1 MKTLRLALALG
12 LLVAPV
18 AASTPHQRKQEAK
31 AAAAKRA
38 TEQRKQ
44 HRESVK
50 AQKETTKAIKQASKG
65 KKR

>member
-12 LLVAPV
+12 ILVAPL

-38 TEQRKQ
+38 TEQKKQ
-44 HRESVK
+44 HRE
-50 AQKETTKAIKQASKG
+50 TMKAIQKSQ
-65 KKR
+65 KKH

>member
-1 MKTLRLALALG
+1 MKPLRLALALG
-12 LLVAPV
+12 ILVAPL

-38 TEQRKQ
+38 TEQKKQ

-50 AQKETTKAIKQASKG
+50 AQKETAKAIRESG
-65 KKR
+65 KKKR